1 MGPASL
7 SVAVWHGGE
16 QAVARRAGRRDVI
29 FKEAVLW
36 RRIKADES
44 VWTMEV
50 GLLTLTLRKVESG
63 WWRCVTDLEG
73 HTKIDSSLCR
83 GPDMLEEYEDG
94 DQNELRKFFER
105 QLTRKI

>member
-1 MGPASL
+1 
-7 SVAVWHGGE
+7 VAVRQGGE
-16 QAVARRAGRRDVI
+16 KAVAKRAGRPDVI
-29 FKEAVLW
+29 FKGAVIW

-44 VWTMEV
+44 VWTLEE

-73 HTKIDSSLCR
+73 HTKIDSTLCR

-94 DQNELRKFFER
+94 DQTELRQFFQR